1 MPVRQRFRR
10 RKNGKFGKC
19 GVLIQKSSTV
29 FNNSKTG
36 VNYGKTE
43 KKTSLL

>member
-1 MPVRQRFRR
+1 MV
-10 RKNGKFGKC
+10 NLGN
-19 GVLIQKSSTV
+19 VLIQKSSTV

>member
-1 MPVRQRFRR
+1 MPIVLLSP
-10 RKNGKFGKC
+10 KWY
-19 GVLIQKSSTV
+19 VLIQKSSTV

>member
-1 MPVRQRFRR
+1 MGCF
-10 RKNGKFGKC
+10 FDI
-19 GVLIQKSSTV
+19 VLIQKSSTV

>member
-1 MPVRQRFRR
+1 MVIKPLLL
-10 RKNGKFGKC
+10 NY
-19 GVLIQKSSTV
+19 VLIQKSSTV